1 MDRITSR
8 SGVGI
13 ELDARA
19 LPASPA
25 LLAAVDED
33 VRIALQAGAG
43 DDYELAFTVAPE
55 RANDMQLDL
64 ARIGCGATRIGRV
77 VEGGGVRLLD
87 GEGRDIALPRA
98 GWAHF
103 A

>member
-1 MDRITSR
+1 
-8 SGVGI
+8 
-13 ELDARA
+13 
-19 LPASPA
+19 
-25 LLAAVDED
+25 
-33 VRIALQAGAG
+33 
-43 DDYELAFTVAPE
+43 
-55 RANDMQLDL
+55 MQLDL

-98 GWAHF
+98 GWTHF